1 MSQLATLPK
10 KTKWQRASRP
20 KVRTGC
26 LTCIPGKYSAN
37 KLIQY
42 SKVRHLKCDEEKPTC
57 RRCRDSR
64 VKCDGYAIPVKY
76 QIQHYS
82 SRAVTEPSIV
92 SFNPCVAD
100 TSIESHYFYHFHQW
114 TSAQLTC
121 SSGSSNLYLTYILP
135 LAHTSEPIK
144 YAITAVGAAHRLYLA
159 GQETCSPLSQLKSL
173 AMQQYNKAISHIIPH
188 MSLNSAFDLQCA
200 LVCCLLFI
208 AFEGITGRYAESIRH
223 IRAGTRLL
231 SSPALIDNLKERKII
246 RKITEIFSNL
256 GVEASLFMEDT
267 IIPNIRSGCLDV
279 LYGADISGQPFRN
292 LDEAA
297 SVLRK
302 LDVLSVDIMSR
313 IPCPDT
319 PSDSYKY
326 SLRKMDD
333 SVRAEL
339 KNMWNKLKNRFQIWS
354 ARFELTKKRITI
366 WEYQDLQSPQ
376 LIYLTLQQQFW
387 RLYMTWEWEKD
398 CEPLYETV
406 ETFLNSAE
414 VFSQRVLTP
423 GQPSFSLEG
432 DLVSSLSLVIW
443 TCSDE
448 HLRSRALNL
457 LRSLNRREGIW
468 DSGEIAEMHEAT
480 LALED
485 YKAWYKKEIPG
496 GVPGFVA
503 ELGVITVYRLRLWSG
518 SIVIIAAG
526 NARTIMLTNH

>member
-1 MSQLATLPK
+1 
-10 KTKWQRASRP
+10 
-20 KVRTGC
+20 VG
-26 LTCIPGKYSAN
+26 
-37 KLIQY
+37 
-42 SKVRHLKCDEEKPTC
+42 
-57 RRCRDSR
+57 
-64 VKCDGYAIPVKY
+64 
-76 QIQHYS
+76 
-82 SRAVTEPSIV
+82 
-92 SFNPCVAD
+92 D
-100 TSIESHYFYHFHQW
+100 TSIESYYFYHFHQW
-114 TSAQLTC
+114 TSTQLTC
-121 SSGSSNLYLTYILP
+121 SSGSSNVYLTYILP

-188 MSLNSAFDLQCA
+188 MSLTSAFDLQCA
-200 LVCCLLFI
+200 LVCCLLFT

-231 SSPALIDNLKERKII
+231 SSPALIKNLKERKTI

-279 LYGADISGQPFRN
+279 LYGADVSGQPFRD

-302 LDVLSVDIMSR
+302 LDVLSVDIISQ
-313 IPCPDT
+313 IPHPDT
-319 PSDSYKY
+319 PSDSNKA
-326 SLRKMDD
+326 SLRKIDD
-333 SVRAEL
+333 SVKAEL
-339 KNMWNKLKNRFQIWS
+339 KDMWNELDNKFQIWS
-354 ARFELTKKRITI
+354 ARFELTKKHITT

-387 RLYMTWEWEKD
+387 RLCMSWEREED
-398 CEPLYETV
+398 CEPLYATV
-406 ETFLNSAE
+406 QSFLNAAE

-432 DLVSSLSLVIW
+432 DLVSSLSIVVC
-443 TCSDE
+443 TCSND

-457 LRSLNRREGIW
+457 LRSLKRREGIW
-468 DSGEIAEMHEAT
+468 DSKEITEMHEAT
-480 LALED
+480 LALDD

-496 GVPGFVA
+496 GVPGYVA
-503 ELGVITVYRLRLWSG
+503 ELVKISKRSGLNRSRLLIG
-518 SIVIIAAG
+518 GNNSI
-526 NARTIMLTNH
+526 